1 VATRKRRHHPE
12 SAADTLEA
20 IESWGDRAARWIG
33 EHPLPILGTAVAIL
47 LIAGVIGLT
56 RDTLTADASESAA
69 ALARVQHDYRI
80 AMGGTP
86 GSIEVPEPANPETAR
101 RIRRDTIAEY
111 EQVAAEHAGT
121 TAGALAL
128 LEAAKLQQQLGEPD
142 AAIETYERGLDSVGA
157 DEPVRAFLL
166 TRLASVHESA
176 GRYAA
181 AAQTYEQAARVPG
194 YALRYDALADA
205 ARNHAQAG
213 DAERALAAQDRIASE
228 APDMKLPPY
237 VEARLSELRRR
248 QRLEGETERP

>member
-1 VATRKRRHHPE
+1 MATRKRRHHPE
-12 SAADTLEA
+12 SAAETLEA

-33 EHPLPILGTAVAIL
+33 EHPMPILGAAVAIL
-47 LIAGVIGLT
+47 LIAGVFGLT
-56 RDTLTADASESAA
+56 RDTLSADASESAA

-101 RIRRDTIAEY
+101 RIRQDTIAEY

-128 LEAAKLQQQLGEPD
+128 LEAGKLHQQLGEPET
-142 AAIETYERGLDSVGA
+142 AIETYERGLESVDA
-157 DEPVRAFLL
+157 DAPVRAFLL

-176 GRYAA
+176 GRYAQA
-181 AAQTYEQAARVPG
+181 AETYEQAASVPG
-194 YALRYDALADA
+194 YALRYHALADA

-228 APDMKLPPY
+228 APDVQLAPY

-248 QRLEGETERP
+248 QRLEGQAEGP